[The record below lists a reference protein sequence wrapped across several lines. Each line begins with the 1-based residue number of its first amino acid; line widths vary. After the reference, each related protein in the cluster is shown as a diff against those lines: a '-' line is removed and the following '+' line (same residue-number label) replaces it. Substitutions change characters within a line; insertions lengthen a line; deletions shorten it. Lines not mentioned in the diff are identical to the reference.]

1 MHSTAVSETWLSLIM
16 NAKNFHK
23 QKKDEI
29 TLSPMTKAPIP
40 SENQKVKRQ
49 HKDANK
55 NFDYTTIADQIGMVS
70 WSN

>member
-1 MHSTAVSETWLSLIM
+1 M
-16 NAKNFHK
+16 NAKNFHQ

-29 TLSPMTKAPIP
+29 TFSPMTKAPIP
-40 SENQKVKRQ
+40 SKNNKAKRQ

-55 NFDYTTIADQIGMVS
+55 NFDYTTIADRIGTVS

>member
-1 MHSTAVSETWLSLIM
+1 M

-23 QKKDEI
+23 KKKDEI

-40 SENQKVKRQ
+40 PENKKVKRQ

-55 NFDYTTIADQIGMVS
+55 TIDNTTIADRIGTVS

>member
-1 MHSTAVSETWLSLIM
+1 M

-29 TLSPMTKAPIP
+29 TLSPVTKAPIP
-40 SENQKVKRQ
+40 SENKKVSRQ

-55 NFDYTTIADQIGMVS
+55 NFDYTTIADRIGMVG

>member
-1 MHSTAVSETWLSLIM
+1 M

-40 SENQKVKRQ
+40 SENKKVKRQ
-49 HKDANK
+49 QKDANK
-55 NFDYTTIADQIGMVS
+55 NFDYTTIADQIGMVG

>member
-1 MHSTAVSETWLSLIM
+1 M

-23 QKKDEI
+23 KKKDEI

-40 SENQKVKRQ
+40 SENKKVKRK
-49 HKDANK
+49 HKDAN
-55 NFDYTTIADQIGMVS
+55 NDYTTIADRIGTVS

>member
-1 MHSTAVSETWLSLIM
+1 M
-16 NAKNFHK
+16 NAMNFHK

-40 SENQKVKRQ
+40 SENKKVKRQ

-55 NFDYTTIADQIGMVS
+55 NFDYTTIADRIGMVS

>member
-1 MHSTAVSETWLSLIM
+1 M
-16 NAKNFHK
+16 NAKNFYK
-23 QKKDEI
+23 KKKDEI

-40 SENQKVKRQ
+40 SENKKVKRQ

-55 NFDYTTIADQIGMVS
+55 NFDYTTIADRLRTVS

>member
-1 MHSTAVSETWLSLIM
+1 M

-40 SENQKVKRQ
+40 SENKKVKRQ
-49 HKDANK
+49 HKYANK
-55 NFDYTTIADQIGMVS
+55 NLDYTTIADQIGMVG